1 MGWLLKFKTILNVLT
16 LLLEDK
22 IITKATAQL
31 NMLFLHM
38 VVYVSLRSK
47 FNSFVVE
54 IVEIVEIVI
63 VHFLFVFIFF
73 LIYSVILIGR
83 SFLHSIVT
91 VFAIPETPSHIP
103 SHPIPL
109 GCIF

>member
-1 MGWLLKFKTILNVLT
+1 MLT

-54 IVEIVEIVI
+54 IVEIVI
-63 VHFLFVFIFF
+63 VHFLFVFIF
-73 LIYSVILIGR
+73 
-83 SFLHSIVT
+83 
-91 VFAIPETPSHIP
+91 
-103 SHPIPL
+103 
-109 GCIF
+109 